1 MMSDHCFAR
10 RRQQG
15 SLLMRIPRIA
25 AAVLLLAGGA
35 VATPADAATSGTTTT
50 TFIVTGGVLA
60 ITVPPT
66 AALGSGAPGGTIT
79 AQLGVVQ
86 VTDLRALLT
95 AAWTTSVTS
104 TSFTTGGATPA
115 ETVANSSVS
124 YWSGAAT
131 ATTGTATFTPG
142 QANAAA
148 AQTLAASRTAFA
160 ASAGV
165 GDNTAS
171 WNPTL
176 IVTVPAQAVTGTYTG
191 TVTHSVA

>member
-1 MMSDHCFAR
+1 
-10 RRQQG
+10 
-15 SLLMRIPRIA
+15 MRIRALA
-25 AAVLLLAGGA
+25 ACVLMLATVI
-35 VATPADAATSGTTTT
+35 VAGPADAATSGSTTT
-50 TFIVTGGVLA
+50 TFIVTGGALS
-60 ITVPPT
+60 ITVPAST
-66 AALGSGAPGGTIT
+66 VALGSGAPGGTIT
-79 AQLGVVQ
+79 SQLGAVQ
-86 VTDLRALLT
+86 VSDLRALLV
-95 AAWTTSVTS
+95 AAWTASVTS
-104 TSFTTGGATPA
+104 TSFTTGGGTTA

-142 QANAAA
+142 QATAGA

-165 GDNTAS
+165 GNNSAT

-176 IVTVPAQAVTGTYTG
+176 IVTLPAQAVTGTYTG